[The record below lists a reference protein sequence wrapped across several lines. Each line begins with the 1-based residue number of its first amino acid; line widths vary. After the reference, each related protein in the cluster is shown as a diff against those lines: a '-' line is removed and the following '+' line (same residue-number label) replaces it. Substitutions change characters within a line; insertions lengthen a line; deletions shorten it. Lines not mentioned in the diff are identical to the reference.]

1 MTEKE
6 SGKQHNM
13 IQQRKKDYLQ
23 RLIEEFFAKLQQLKQ
38 AQEETNT
45 LEQKEIINDCLIFFQ
60 SNFNTKQS
68 DTSAELADK
77 IKDQDLLEQYAKLL
91 LNKYNISDI
100 KDVYQLHV
108 ALDIVEYI
116 EAGDN
121 TYSWDRTVLKEDLLR
136 LLDQQN

>member
-1 MTEKE
+1 
-6 SGKQHNM
+6 M

-45 LEQKEIINDCLIFFQ
+45 PEQKEIINDCLIFFQ

-77 IKDQDLLEQYAKLL
+77 IKDQDLLEQYAKILL
-91 LNKYNISDI
+91 SKYNISDI

-108 ALDIVEYI
+108 ALDIVECI
-116 EAGDN
+116 QENDN

-136 LLDQQN
+136 LLDQQD

>member
-1 MTEKE
+1 
-6 SGKQHNM
+6 M